1 MIVSLNLIKQ
11 FINPWQVSNE
21 EVYDILNSVGLEV
34 EQEIEYENIPG
45 LLNHIVVG
53 EVSSVEKIEGTDHL
67 HKTLV
72 NIGNGLTKT
81 IVCGAP
87 NVAIGQKVVVALDGA
102 LVKINNE
109 WIKLKKTKIRGV
121 QSEGMICAEDELGI
135 GESHEGILVLPNN
148 IPIGEK
154 ANLLFK
160 DLLYQDLIYQIAL
173 TPNRAD
179 AASHLGVA
187 RDIYAAFKQR
197 YQQKEMIFITP
208 EVIDIKPSKYLP
220 ISIEIKNPEAC
231 PKYCGI
237 VIDNVKVKDS
247 TSWLKNYLNAWGM
260 KSINNI
266 VDISQYIMME
276 IGQPLHIFDYDKIIG
291 NKLIIKNVEKG
302 TKFKFLDGI
311 ERELSEGDLMIC
323 NTDEPMCMAGIMGGM
338 YSGVTYTT
346 KSIFIESAYFDPTYI
361 RRSARRHNLH
371 TEAAYRYERG
381 VDYSILEYAIKRA
394 AKLIL
399 EVAGGEIASDIVCD
413 IAKLIKPTIITFS
426 LNNINKFLSTNI
438 IKDNAKR
445 ILHDLNFNLL
455 DDDGD
460 ILTVEVPMAKVDVKQ
475 SVDIAEELIRII
487 GFDKIESSKRANF
500 FMQPYKPSFHSFIY
514 NLSIKLKAEGFTE
527 IMNNSM
533 ESDKVYNKF
542 PFFADEQ
549 YIKVLNPISNELN
562 ILRPSLMFGG
572 LKTLIYNL
580 NRKQKNL
587 FLFEVGKVYKRN
599 KSDAIDV
606 KEKFEEQLQ
615 LAIWMT
621 GTLFPENWKR
631 PNDKIDL
638 FDIKAIVENIL
649 KHTLNNNLHDIKEV
663 EHNFLL
669 NSFQFIYDNDVLS
682 TVGEVRKDILRYFD
696 IQDQVFYAEIY
707 LETLYDLFKQN
718 KIKYTEP
725 NKFPIV
731 RRDLSLLLNK
741 NITFKQVKDVIYETV
756 PKCIKAVNLFDVYEG
771 KNLPDDKISYAIS
784 IIFEKKQATFTDEEI
799 DNLMKKII
807 EALNSQLGIVLRG

>member
-67 HKTLV
+67 HKTIV

-247 TSWLKNYLNAWGM
+247 PSWLKNYLNAWGM

-302 TKFKFLDGI
+302 LNLNFRCI
-311 ERELSEGDLMIC
+311 ERNCL
-323 NTDEPMCMAGIMGGM
+323 
-338 YSGVTYTT
+338 
-346 KSIFIESAYFDPTYI
+346 K
-361 RRSARRHNLH
+361 
-371 TEAAYRYERG
+371 
-381 VDYSILEYAIKRA
+381 
-394 AKLIL
+394 
-399 EVAGGEIASDIVCD
+399 EI
-413 IAKLIKPTIITFS
+413 
-426 LNNINKFLSTNI
+426 
-438 IKDNAKR
+438 
-445 ILHDLNFNLL
+445 
-455 DDDGD
+455 
-460 ILTVEVPMAKVDVKQ
+460 
-475 SVDIAEELIRII
+475 
-487 GFDKIESSKRANF
+487 
-500 FMQPYKPSFHSFIY
+500 
-514 NLSIKLKAEGFTE
+514 
-527 IMNNSM
+527 
-533 ESDKVYNKF
+533 
-542 PFFADEQ
+542 
-549 YIKVLNPISNELN
+549 
-562 ILRPSLMFGG
+562 
-572 LKTLIYNL
+572 
-580 NRKQKNL
+580 
-587 FLFEVGKVYKRN
+587 
-599 KSDAIDV
+599 
-606 KEKFEEQLQ
+606 
-615 LAIWMT
+615 
-621 GTLFPENWKR
+621 
-631 PNDKIDL
+631 
-638 FDIKAIVENIL
+638 
-649 KHTLNNNLHDIKEV
+649 
-663 EHNFLL
+663 
-669 NSFQFIYDNDVLS
+669 
-682 TVGEVRKDILRYFD
+682 
-696 IQDQVFYAEIY
+696 
-707 LETLYDLFKQN
+707 
-718 KIKYTEP
+718 
-725 NKFPIV
+725 
-731 RRDLSLLLNK
+731 
-741 NITFKQVKDVIYETV
+741 
-756 PKCIKAVNLFDVYEG
+756 
-771 KNLPDDKISYAIS
+771 
-784 IIFEKKQATFTDEEI
+784 
-799 DNLMKKII
+799 
-807 EALNSQLGIVLRG
+807 